1 MRNYRIPSRNGGGDV
16 HAGRWVVALIAAL
29 VTAGAAEARVLDFRG
44 TLSLQVGSLAEI
56 RTTGSGPATLNQ
68 STGGLGEHL
77 NTIRIATPG
86 LISGT
91 VKGVPISGVPGLV
104 SIEGTAVLGT
114 GALRPISGGA
124 ASAGGLTQNVLPVAG
139 TVRLCFLFA
148 GCQSNLPI
156 PLTIGGTRGAG
167 IGGLVTINTF
177 GGAGIKIS
185 LVHAPWTVKTA
196 LILNV
201 PTPGGGTTTLSSVAG
216 FAHGPASGTSSTQD
230 VGGVVQL
237 VAPTLVLS
245 NQSGLSGV
253 PIYSVLTLHFVPEPG
268 TLALFGMGIA
278 GVGIAGRRR
287 RGGSKAPH

>member
-1 MRNYRIPSRNGGGDV
+1 MRRYQIHPRNGGGVV

-29 VTAGAAEARVLDFRG
+29 VTAGAAEARVLNFRG

-56 RTTGSGPATLNQ
+56 RTTGSGPAVLNE

-91 VKGVPISGVPGLV
+91 VKGVPISGVQGLL

-114 GALRPISGGA
+114 GVLRPLSGGA
-124 ASAGGLTQNVLPVAG
+124 ASLTQNVLPVAG
-139 TVRLCFLFA
+139 TVRLCFVFA
-148 GCQSNLPI
+148 GCEINLPI

-167 IGGLVTINTF
+167 IGGLVTVNTF
-177 GGAGIKIS
+177 GGAGIRIS

-196 LILNV
+196 LILSV

-216 FAHGPASGTSSTQD
+216 FAHGPASGTSSTQN

-245 NQSGLSGV
+245 NQSGLSGL

-287 RGGSKAPH
+287 CGGSKTPR